1 MTNLHGNINKFIW
14 QIITNKQFSLDVYS
28 GKEKNNYFKDGF
40 WKTED
45 VNGKCLTLIVI
56 WNSNRC

>member
-28 GKEKNNYFKDGF
+28 GKEKNNYFKYGF